1 MPQGTSIHRRRQAHQ
16 DCVEGFSGLFVPSAR
31 ARKKALVTLSRFD
44 ACMESFL
51 EMWTIRMQA
60 AGYLSFTTARREDCI
75 EACRQL
81 LEPVIRH
88 AKSREPVSFETL
100 RENADGWADVQIETG
115 LRHCRRGITVSM
127 YLGCYKTFIMAV
139 EDALHVLPR
148 LCAEVPEDHIPA
160 TMEFVR
166 LHAHVFEVLWTGR
179 AMRELAKSAPQVGQ
193 DELLRLLTLE
203 KCRFENIFNATSD
216 GVLVMDETCRII
228 TCNQSLRQYAGEN
241 IEGRFIWDALGL
253 EGESPEEF
261 LRYYPVGQPA
271 EIALFD
277 DRLFFRIS
285 VSSLGGMSLAS
296 AGEYVVL
303 LANITPQVLQREMIE
318 KANLRQ
324 AEALEAEQRRLEEL
338 SITLRTVLSN
348 IHADQTSIR
357 EELSKNVRRV
367 LLPALDRMASEQDAQ
382 IRRGIIEL
390 VRNALV
396 STLSGGE
403 DDVDAGLSRL
413 TLAELKVCRLVRAG
427 HSTKEVAALLNISPD
442 TVQTHRRSIRRKLGL
457 RGRDTQLSVHLL
469 KSGGPESGQS

>member
-1 MPQGTSIHRRRQAHQ
+1 MPQGTSIHRRKQAHQ
-16 DCVEGFSGLFVPSAR
+16 ECAEAFSGLFVPSAR
-31 ARKKALVTLSRFD
+31 ARKKALVALSRFD

-75 EACRQL
+75 EACRQF
-81 LEPVIRH
+81 LEPAILH
-88 AKSREPVSFETL
+88 AKSRETVSFETL
-100 RENADGWADVQIETG
+100 RENEDGWADAQIETG

-127 YLGCYKTFIMAV
+127 YLGCYKTFIMAI
-139 EDALHVLPR
+139 EDALQALPR
-148 LCAEVPEDHIPA
+148 LCADVPEDHIPA
-160 TMEFVR
+160 TMEFVG
-166 LHAHVFEVLWTGR
+166 LHAHVFEVLWTER
-179 AMRELAKSAPQVGQ
+179 AVHELARKEPQVGQ

-241 IEGRFIWDALGL
+241 LEGRFIWEALGL

-261 LRYYPVGQPA
+261 FRYYPVGQPA
-271 EIALFD
+271 EVALFGD
-277 DRLFFRIS
+277 SLFFRIS

-324 AEALEAEQRRLEEL
+324 AEALEAEQKRLEEL
-338 SITLRTVLSN
+338 NITLRTVLSN
-348 IHADQTSIR
+348 IHADQANMR

-367 LLPALDRMASEQDAQ
+367 LMPALDRMAREQDAQ
-382 IRRGIIEL
+382 ARKGVIEL
-390 VRNALV
+390 VRNDLV

-403 DDVDAGLSRL
+403 DDVDAGLSKL

-427 HSTKEVAALLNISPD
+427 HSSKEVAELLNISPD
-442 TVQTHRRSIRRKLGL
+442 TVQTHRRNIRRKLGL

-469 KSGGPESGQS
+469 KSGAREAGQA